1 VNVLLPTY
9 DNPAVF
15 NRFRDQYP
23 QLKDETLFD
32 IHLQWFAA
40 EDEGRTE
47 EPTEQK
53 IRKAREDGKVAKSSD
68 LVAALVLLFPLLLL
82 AILSPYMVRTMKT
95 MLEHFLNISLQ
106 ADITTDGTIFTSFMS
121 YYLRLTLPVMGI
133 AFLAALLGNLFQ
145 VGFLF
150 TTKPIQPDF
159 NKISPN
165 IIRWAQRALFS
176 TEGLFNLA
184 KSLFKIAVIVILAW
198 WNISREIPQITNLV
212 NATVGE
218 ASGVIAS
225 LAFRLMIETALIL
238 LVFSLPDYFFQ
249 RRQHRESLKMT
260 RQEIKEEMKQS
271 EGDPMIKSRLRQK
284 MRELLTNQM
293 MQSVPNADVVITN
306 PTHYAVALE
315 YRHESMTAPR
325 VSAKGMDEVA
335 QRIKT
340 IARENNVPILENKPL
355 ARALHANV
363 EIGDEIPEEY
373 YSVVSGI
380 LVKIYEM
387 TGKSVS

>member
-1 VNVLLPTY
+1 VKPEPFFTAAGIFPGHSSFPSLREDP
-9 DNPAVF
+9 
-15 NRFRDQYP
+15 
-23 QLKDETLFD
+23 LFS

-68 LVAALVLLFPLLLL
+68 LVAALVLLFPLLLI
-82 AILSPYMVRTMKT
+82 AVLSPYMVRTMKS
-95 MLEHFLNISLQ
+95 MLEHYLNISLQ
-106 ADITTDGTIFTSFMS
+106 ADITTDGSIFSAFIS
-121 YYLRLTLPVMGI
+121 YYLRLTLPVMGV
-133 AFLAALLGNLFQ
+133 AFLAALVGNLFQ

-176 TEGLFNLA
+176 AEGLFNVA
-184 KSLFKIAVIVILAW
+184 KSLIKIGVITFLAW
-198 WNISREIPQITNLV
+198 FNISRKVPEIANLV
-212 NATVGE
+212 NSTVGH

-238 LVFSLPDYFFQ
+238 LIFSLPDYFFQ

-271 EGDPMIKSRLRQK
+271 EGDPLIKSRLRQK

-315 YRHESMTAPR
+315 YRQESMSAPR
-325 VSAKGMDEVA
+325 VTAKGMDEVA

-340 IARENNVPILENKPL
+340 VARENNVPILENKPL